1 MRRNINRLRRLLRL
15 PWRRK
20 RLLVEAVFAL
30 ALAWVVIHTLPYR
43 RLARMFRQP
52 VRRLE
57 IQGESRVCRIE
68 EVRWAVDA
76 ATRGLP
82 WRMVCFPRALAAW
95 WMLRRRDVAT
105 ALYCGAATTQGRG
118 LHTHVW
124 LQDGAYGVVGEKE
137 AHGFTLLARYS
148 VVDK

>member
-1 MRRNINRLRRLLRL
+1 MRRKISRLRRLLRL
-15 PWRRK
+15 PWRQK

-30 ALAWVVIHTLPYR
+30 ALARVVIHTLPYR
-43 RLARMFRQP
+43 RLTRMFRQP
-52 VRRLE
+52 MRHLE
-57 IQGESRVCRIE
+57 IQGEARVYRIE

-95 WMLRRRDVAT
+95 WMLRRRGIAT
-105 ALYCGAATTQGRG
+105 VIYCGAAITRELG

-124 LQDGAYGVVGEKE
+124 LQDGAYGVVGAAE
-137 AHGFTLLARYS
+137 AQGFTLLTRYS
-148 VVDK
+148 GADK